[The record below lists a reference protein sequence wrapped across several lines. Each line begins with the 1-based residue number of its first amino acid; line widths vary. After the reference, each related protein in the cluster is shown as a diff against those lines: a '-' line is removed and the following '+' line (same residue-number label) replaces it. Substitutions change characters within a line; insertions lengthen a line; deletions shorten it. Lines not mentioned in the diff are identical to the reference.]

1 MGTFKLPLLIYF
13 TYYFLV
19 LYLGPRLMRN
29 RPPFSLKWVIIP
41 YNLVMS
47 LFNAY
52 CFYRM
57 LVGSRFGKDL
67 ISVHVSYQ
75 DPPEVAEENI
85 RLTYLYCISKYVD
98 MLDTLFFILRKK
110 ADQVTG
116 LHVYHHTSNCRPRR
130 RRLQHSN
137 CPPSK
142 KAFPLNNK
150 SPKTMSCTRKY
161 DLSNRV
167 AIVTGSSSGIG
178 AEIAYTFAVNGAQ
191 VVITGRNA
199 GNLGKVAKRIEA
211 AGGSAPLQVIGSLT
225 DEGFPAQLIKAT
237 VDKFGGFDIL
247 VNCAG
252 GASPNGA
259 IDNPNLLAEYDNVMN
274 LNVRT
279 VVEMTVL
286 AIPYLE
292 KSKVGGNVLNISS
305 IAGMKA
311 SPGLL
316 AYNTSKAAVDMVTKT
331 CALELGPR
339 GIRVNSINPGP
350 VASNFGQSMNMD
362 PETFKE
368 WQKNVFLKNS
378 LIGKIGAVEDI
389 ANLAAFI
396 VSDDGKN
403 LVGSLVVSDTGF
415 MLKS

>member
-1 MGTFKLPLLIYF
+1 
-13 TYYFLV
+13 
-19 LYLGPRLMRN
+19 
-29 RPPFSLKWVIIP
+29 
-41 YNLVMS
+41 
-47 LFNAY
+47 
-52 CFYRM
+52 
-57 LVGSRFGKDL
+57 
-67 ISVHVSYQ
+67 
-75 DPPEVAEENI
+75 
-85 RLTYLYCISKYVD
+85 
-98 MLDTLFFILRKK
+98 
-110 ADQVTG
+110 
-116 LHVYHHTSNCRPRR
+116 
-130 RRLQHSN
+130 
-137 CPPSK
+137 
-142 KAFPLNNK
+142 
-150 SPKTMSCTRKY
+150 MSCTRKY